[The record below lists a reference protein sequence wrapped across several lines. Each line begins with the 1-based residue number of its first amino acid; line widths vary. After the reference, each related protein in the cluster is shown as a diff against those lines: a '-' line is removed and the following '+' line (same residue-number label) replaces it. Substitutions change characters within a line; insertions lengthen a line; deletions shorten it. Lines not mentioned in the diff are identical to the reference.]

1 MQETNLGILL
11 ADFQNG
17 TTKPSL
23 KNYKTTLETGLKILE
38 LASYDLPVLD
48 DIFKYNQGF
57 NDLCSK
63 VESYLTTNCKFN
75 YYRYTRHDE
84 QLKETFD
91 LDISKYDIRSL
102 LILIR
107 CNYIANGAYSIA
119 TRSLI
124 ESFEYIDQKKKTTSL
139 EAIKKALPNVSTK
152 YIENRYKDKND
163 IKRSGEVTK
172 ILLSLLYLLSYDH
185 DTYTYKKSEGR
196 TYNAFTSLNK
206 VFRENEMPFQ
216 LVELDIK
223 SANPQIID
231 KIFGFDRWKNVYS
244 NLMENYQIDRNEAKI
259 LFNSTLNNHY
269 LSVKDAKEVYL
280 NAGYSPDEANQL
292 AEATANQ
299 SKGAWFRLM
308 ANQEG
313 EIMQNFMSQNF
324 RTDKVIR
331 LHDACLFEPEFTI
344 IPKAVELGIIEFG
357 KSIIAKENLTLDLK
371 LDTYKT
377 VLSTPS
383 TEKYIVKAF
392 YGKSKVRQ
400 VLRTTSF
407 NWYSDNFLQLSA
419 TFDISK
425 PIISKEGIY
434 RSPTEAEFIERLQ
447 KLYKISTYLNN
458 GSDEY
463 FKLCIEHLAKHIQ
476 FNKNYIY
483 AILPTWNFDI
493 NDGLEFLVSRSWTY
507 HGGISLSLKDFNSLY
522 HKERRQYIDKVNRT
536 KLKQDLIRLTD
547 AVESNQLYFIDKKKY
562 HSARHYEIGN
572 LIDMV
577 HNLIG
582 IKRRNTINEFNK
594 YTLKCQAIRESNIG
608 RQISV
613 SKPLKTPVNQRYK
626 KKVDIFNKSKPTI
639 LLKLENAIHNIEE
652 LHNIDLLFTQPK
664 NQEIMTPKEKKPEPI
679 SAHEAFSEPI
689 DYTHSVYANHTAR
702 TAILQGKDFYI
713 GYCTY
718 VRISELMR
726 NKLWENTNGFDS
738 VKTLIQG
745 QAIIMFNENYENVYA
760 ESMMST

>member
-1 MQETNLGILL
+1 
-11 ADFQNG
+11 
-17 TTKPSL
+17 
-23 KNYKTTLETGLKILE
+23 
-38 LASYDLPVLD
+38 
-48 DIFKYNQGF
+48 
-57 NDLCSK
+57 
-63 VESYLTTNCKFN
+63 
-75 YYRYTRHDE
+75 
-84 QLKETFD
+84 
-91 LDISKYDIRSL
+91 
-102 LILIR
+102 
-107 CNYIANGAYSIA
+107 
-119 TRSLI
+119 
-124 ESFEYIDQKKKTTSL
+124 
-139 EAIKKALPNVSTK
+139 
-152 YIENRYKDKND
+152 
-163 IKRSGEVTK
+163 
-172 ILLSLLYLLSYDH
+172 
-185 DTYTYKKSEGR
+185 
-196 TYNAFTSLNK
+196 
-206 VFRENEMPFQ
+206 
-216 LVELDIK
+216 
-223 SANPQIID
+223 
-231 KIFGFDRWKNVYS
+231 
-244 NLMENYQIDRNEAKI
+244 
-259 LFNSTLNNHY
+259 
-269 LSVKDAKEVYL
+269 
-280 NAGYSPDEANQL
+280 
-292 AEATANQ
+292 
-299 SKGAWFRLM
+299 
-308 ANQEG
+308 
-313 EIMQNFMSQNF
+313 MSQNF

-639 LLKLENAIHNIEE
+639 LLKLENAVS
-652 LHNIDLLFTQPK
+652 NIDDLENIDQLFTQPK
-664 NQEIMTPKEKKPEPI
+664 IPNEMNHKYKKPEPI